1 MFLFRLRCSLNR
13 MLMKSQDGMLM
24 TQTKALHDTQR
35 TIQSCLKELLEKE
48 RRPEEISV
56 PPINQNYRWNMMNPD
71 WRLENRPGDYG
82 SDFWVYSWINGM
94 RPESSR

>member
-1 MFLFRLRCSLNR
+1 
-13 MLMKSQDGMLM
+13 MKSQDGMLM

-35 TIQSCLKELLEKE
+35 TIQSCLKELLDKE

-71 WRLENRPGDYG
+71 WRLE
-82 SDFWVYSWINGM
+82 VYSSIKHDPGVRRMLWSGVLIG
-94 RPESSR
+94 SVTLASILLSIYK